1 MAVTFRFMRMHLPVL
16 SDVYGP
22 VPQGSLVTILG
33 TPESRLTAV
42 VASLA
47 REAVSNG
54 SMVAL
59 LMYRGMPEDYLYLLE
74 ISGINIRIQLGKTV
88 VVENVEEP
96 ATGLR
101 MAEEYASKGFSAIV
115 LDYRGLSEL
124 SPSHLFDYLKKMMGR
139 QAVTYLVLDKNV
151 LTPQTYSWVS
161 KLSEMVLEFRAVET
175 PSGFERMV
183 MLLTSKRFSRD
194 IRINYRI
201 TERGIAFESTTR
213 L

>member
-74 ISGINIRIQLGKTV
+74 ISGINIRVQLGKTV

-139 QAVTYLVLDKNV
+139 QVVTYLVLDKNV

>member
-74 ISGINIRIQLGKTV
+74 ISGINIRVQLGKTV

-96 ATGLR
+96 ATGLH

-139 QAVTYLVLDKNV
+139 QVVTYLVLDKNV

>member
-139 QAVTYLVLDKNV
+139 QVVTYLVLDKNV

>member
-1 MAVTFRFMRMHLPVL
+1 MSAMLRFMRMHLPVL
-16 SDVYGP
+16 SDIYGP

-33 TPESRLTAV
+33 TPESRLPAV
-42 VASLA
+42 VASLV
-47 REAVSNG
+47 REAASDG

-59 LMYRGMPEDYLYLLE
+59 LMYRGMPEDYIYLLE
-74 ISGINIRIQLGKTV
+74 ISGINIHAHMGRTI

-101 MAEEYASKGFSAIV
+101 MAEGYVSKGFSAVV

-124 SPSHLFDYLKKMMGR
+124 SPSHLYDYLKKMLGR
-139 QAVTYLVLDKNV
+139 RAVTYLVLDKNV
-151 LTPQTYSWVS
+151 LHPQAYSWIA

-183 MLLTSKRFSRD
+183 MLLASKRFSRD
-194 IRINYRI
+194 IRINYRV
-201 TERGIAFESTTR
+201 TDRGIAFESTTR